1 MSQDF
6 QLAWPCP
13 HMTME
18 EVVNLGSNRRSL
30 PTRQPVASA
39 GTVRILVNN
48 DVFIPQAGL
57 YSVGRIFSSISGP
70 YDVTENEDTLT
81 IESPRGS
88 ETFSFGVTGTVR
100 LTTDQ
105 IIQELLKKDLSVVLA
120 ENSNGH
126 LLFSDTST
134 VGTDSFVQI
143 SGTMAATLGFGAG
156 SCARVGYQYRAQGK
170 MVYPSWR
177 LASRP
182 DTITNRFPQ
191 FDMAVRKN
199 PMFKVTYSVPV
210 SRCLRCQA
218 TYVEN
223 DFRFTEDGKSL
234 LIQDENLLYQA
245 ALKILLTDKGSN
257 PYHAW
262 YGTNLR
268 SRIGTKALGGVASI
282 LSEDVRE
289 ALTNLQT
296 LQETQANYQTVT
308 FKERVYSIVSVDVFP
323 HDEDPTTYM
332 IDVTVQNASGE
343 PIELT
348 IVFTA
353 PDVVALMGS
362 NGLMLGT
369 EAAGLGQ
376 SVINVPNGARL
387 LLDDGS

>member
-1 MSQDF
+1 
-6 QLAWPCP
+6 
-13 HMTME
+13 MTME

-30 PTRQPVASA
+30 PTRQPVAGA

-48 DVFIPQAGL
+48 EVFIPQAGL

-81 IESPRGS
+81 ITSPRGS
-88 ETFSFGVTGTVR
+88 ETFSFGVTGTQR
-100 LTTDQ
+100 MTTDQ
-105 IIQELLKKDLSVVLA
+105 IIKAMLQQNLSVVLA

-134 VGTDSFVQI
+134 VGTDSYVQVG
-143 SGTMAATLGFGAG
+143 GTMAATLGFGAG
-156 SCARVGYQYRAQGK
+156 PCATVGYQYRAQGK
-170 MVYPSWR
+170 MIYPGWV
-177 LASRP
+177 LAQRP

-191 FDMAVRKN
+191 FIQAVRGN

-210 SRCLRCQA
+210 NRCLRCKA
-218 TYVEN
+218 TYIEN
-223 DFRFTEDGKSL
+223 DFRFSPDGKSL

-245 ALKILLTDKGSN
+245 ALKILLTDQGSN

-262 YGTNLR
+262 YGTTLR
-268 SRIGTKALGGVASI
+268 SRIGQKALAGVASV
-282 LSEDVRE
+282 LSDDVRQ
-289 ALTNLQT
+289 ALGRYQS
-296 LQETQANYQTVT
+296 LQEDQAKYQKVT
-308 FKERVYSIVSVDVFP
+308 FKERLYSIVSVDVYP
-323 HDEDPTTYM
+323 HEEDPTTYM
-332 IDVTVQNASGE
+332 IDLTVQNASGE

-348 IVFTA
+348 IVFTV

-376 SVINVPNGARL
+376 SRINVPNGARL
-387 LLDDGS
+387 LLNDGS

>member
-18 EVVNLGSNRRSL
+18 EVVTLGSDRRSM
-30 PTRQPVASA
+30 PTRQPVAGA

-48 DVFIPQAGL
+48 ELFVPQAGL
-57 YSVGRIFSSISGP
+57 YSVAQLYASVSGA
-70 YDVTENEDTLT
+70 YDITEGEDTLT
-81 IESPRGS
+81 ITSPRGS
-88 ETFSFGVTGTVR
+88 ETFSFGVTGTQR

-105 IIQELLKKDLSVVLA
+105 LIQVLLKQNLSVVLA

-134 VGTDSFVQI
+134 VGIDSFVQVG
-143 SGTMAATLGFGAG
+143 GTMAATLGFGAG
-156 SCARVGYQYRAQGK
+156 PCATVGYQYRAQGK

-177 LASRP
+177 LATRP
-182 DTITNRFPQ
+182 DTITNRFPR
-191 FDMAVRKN
+191 FDQSVRNN
-199 PMFKVTYSVPV
+199 PMLKATYSVPV
-210 SRCLRCQA
+210 NRCLRCKA
-218 TYVEN
+218 TYIEN

-245 ALKILLTDKGSN
+245 SLKILLTDQGSN

-262 YGTNLR
+262 YGTTLR
-268 SRIGTKALGGVASI
+268 SRIGSKALSGISAI
-282 LSEDVRE
+282 LSEDVRK
-289 ALTNLQT
+289 ALGRYQS
-296 LQETQANYQTVT
+296 LQEDQAQYQTVT
-308 FKERVYSIVSVDVFP
+308 FKERLYSVMAVNVLP
-323 HDEDPTTYM
+323 HEEDPTTYL
-332 IDVTVQNASGE
+332 IDVVVQNASGE
-343 PIELT
+343 PIELS
-348 IVFTA
+348 IVFTV

-369 EAAGLGQ
+369 EAAGLGA

-387 LLDDGS
+387 LTDGS